1 MNLGYGSI
9 DQSSSLVFSVSKVSG
24 TCTDLEKDYLR
35 LTSQADPSRVRD
47 PATLARALTM
57 VKRRWIDTQSYEY
70 CCNQLKSI
78 RQDCTVQHLRDQVK
92 AAAMSPP
99 LPGVGS
105 S

>member
-1 MNLGYGSI
+1 VNLGYGSI
-9 DQSSSLVFSVSKVSG
+9 DQSSSLVFTVSKVAG

-78 RQDCTVQHLRDQVK
+78 RQDCTVQHLRDQVRA
-92 AAAMSPP
+92 AAAMYR
-99 LPGVGS
+99 GCR
-105 S
+105 